1 MSTRGWQWLFWAL
14 LVAWVTFAVLEAT
27 GFGPYAI
34 RAYGADLAVPA
45 WLYIVLRSLD
55 NPNRRRVIR
64 RHLGR
69 TPQTAAGLLFAA
81 STATELSQR
90 FVPNG
95 PFPGTFDPRDIASF
109 GVGIAIVYWLDRR
122 TPLRADFRKRNTVN

>member
-1 MSTRGWQWLFWAL
+1 MSTRGWQWLFWTL

-27 GFGPYAI
+27 GIGPYAI

-69 TPQTAAGLLFAA
+69 TPQTAATLLFGA
-81 STATELSQR
+81 STASELSQR
-90 FVPNG
+90 FFPYG
-95 PFPGTFDPRDIASF
+95 PFPGTFDPRDIAAF
-109 GVGIAIVYWLDRR
+109 GLGIAIVYLLDRR
-122 TPLRADFRKRNTVN
+122 TPWRADFRKRNTVN